1 MSANILI
8 SSDDTGHNLFVFRCF
23 RPNLC
28 IFAVGIRRNLC
39 IFHLSIRQNFC
50 DMKRDIYAKLLEW
63 QSRRDHKP
71 LVVDG
76 ARQVGKTYILKEF
89 GAREYKSVSYVNL
102 DKDTVAKSIF
112 EPDHDIR
119 RIIRTLSAHTGIDIV
134 PKDTLIII
142 DEIQESSAALGCL
155 KYFKED
161 FPQYDV
167 AVAGSLLGISIHQD
181 QSFPVGMVEL
191 VRMFPMSLHEFLD
204 ATGNEKLTRLL
215 LDCDWSAVNSLSQ
228 KYIDL
233 LRQYYYVGGM
243 PEAVAGYINGKGLN
257 EVRKIH
263 KDILAGYRKD
273 FSKHAPKKEV
283 PRIELVWD
291 SLPSHLAKENKKFIY
306 GAVRKG
312 ARAKDFEVAITWL
325 KDAGLIYKV
334 HRVSKIEYPLSFY
347 EDFDVFKIF
356 PLDVGLLGAM
366 TDVPASQILV
376 GDNIFKEFKGAFTEC
391 YVNEQLARIQIPT
404 FYHSSNESECEIDFV
419 VQTVRRVIPIEAKAQ
434 ENVKAKSLRTY
445 IDEHPNLKGLRF
457 SMLNYIDQGWME
469 NLPLYAVQG
478 YLWAEGVPVP

>member
-1 MSANILI
+1 
-8 SSDDTGHNLFVFRCF
+8 
-23 RPNLC
+23 
-28 IFAVGIRRNLC
+28 
-39 IFHLSIRQNFC
+39 
-50 DMKRDIYAKLLEW
+50 MKREIYSKLLEW

-71 LVVDG
+71 LILDG
-76 ARQVGKTYILKEF
+76 AHQVGKTYILKAF
-89 GAREYKSVSYVNL
+89 GSKEYKNFSYVNL
-102 DKDTVAKSIF
+102 DKDAVAKSIF
-112 EPDHDIR
+112 EPDHDIP
-119 RIIRTLSAHTGIDIV
+119 RILRTLSAHTGVDIV

-142 DEIQESSAALGCL
+142 DEIQESAAALGCL

-167 AVAGSLLGISIHQD
+167 TVVGSLLGISIHED

-191 VRMFPMSLHEFLD
+191 VRMSPMSLHEFLN
-204 ATGNEKLTRLL
+204 ATGNEKLTELL
-215 LDCDWSAVNSLSQ
+215 LNCDWSAVNTLSQ

-243 PEAVAGYINGKGLN
+243 PEAVAGYIEGKGLGA
-257 EVRKIH
+257 VRKIQ

-283 PRIELVWD
+283 PRIEMVWD

-312 ARAKDFEVAITWL
+312 GRSKDFEVAITWL
-325 KDAGLIYKV
+325 KDAGLIYKI
-334 HRVSKIEYPLSFY
+334 HRVSKIEYPLKFY

-366 TDVPASQILV
+366 TDVPASQMLV

-391 YVNEQLARIQIPT
+391 YVGEQLARIQIPT
-404 FYHSSNESECEIDFV
+404 FYFSSNETTVEVDFA
-419 VQTVRRVIPIEAKAQ
+419 VQTEKRVIPLEAKAE
-434 ENVKAKSLRTY
+434 ENVYAKSLKTY
-445 IDEHPNLKGLRF
+445 IDDHPKLKGLRV
-457 SMLNYIDQGWME
+457 SMKNYIDQGWME
-469 NLPLYAVQG
+469 NLPLYAIEG
-478 YLWAEGVPVP
+478 YLRAEGIPVPEQGE

>member
-1 MSANILI
+1 
-8 SSDDTGHNLFVFRCF
+8 
-23 RPNLC
+23 
-28 IFAVGIRRNLC
+28 
-39 IFHLSIRQNFC
+39 
-50 DMKRDIYAKLLEW
+50 MKREIYSKLLEW

-71 LVVDG
+71 LILDG
-76 ARQVGKTYILKEF
+76 ARQVGKTYILKAF
-89 GAREYKSVSYVNL
+89 GSKEYKNFSYVNL
-102 DKDTVAKSIF
+102 DKDAVAKSIF
-112 EPDHDIR
+112 EPDHDIP
-119 RIIRTLSAHTGIDIV
+119 RILRTLSAHTGVDIV

-142 DEIQESSAALGCL
+142 DEIQESAAALGCL

-167 AVAGSLLGISIHQD
+167 AVAGSLLGISIHED

-191 VRMFPMSLHEFLD
+191 VRMFPMSLHEFLN
-204 ATGNEKLTRLL
+204 ATGNEKLTELL
-215 LDCDWSAVNSLSQ
+215 LNCDWSAVNTLSQ

-243 PEAVAGYINGKGLN
+243 PEAVAGYIKGRGLGA
-257 EVRKIH
+257 VRKIQ

-283 PRIELVWD
+283 PRIEMVWD

-312 ARAKDFEVAITWL
+312 GRSKDFEVAITWL
-325 KDAGLIYKV
+325 KDAGLIYKI
-334 HRVSKIEYPLSFY
+334 HRVSKIEYPLKFY

-366 TDVPASQILV
+366 TDVPASQMLV

-391 YVNEQLARIQIPT
+391 YVGEQLARIQIPT
-404 FYHSSNESECEIDFV
+404 FYFSSNETTVEVDFA
-419 VQTVRRVIPIEAKAQ
+419 VQTEKRVIPLEAQAE
-434 ENVKAKSLRTY
+434 ENVYAKSLKTY
-445 IDEHPNLKGLRF
+445 IDDHPKLKGLRV
-457 SMLNYIDQGWME
+457 SMKNYIDQGWME
-469 NLPLYAVQG
+469 NLPLYAIEG
-478 YLWAEGVPVP
+478 YLRAEGIPVPEQGE

>member
-1 MSANILI
+1 
-8 SSDDTGHNLFVFRCF
+8 
-23 RPNLC
+23 
-28 IFAVGIRRNLC
+28 
-39 IFHLSIRQNFC
+39 
-50 DMKRDIYAKLLEW
+50 MKREVYAELLEW

-71 LVVDG
+71 LVLDG

-89 GAREYKSVSYVNL
+89 GAKEYRGVAYVNL
-102 DKDTVAKSIF
+102 DKDAVARSVF
-112 EPDHDIR
+112 EPDHDIH
-119 RIIRTLSAHTGIDIV
+119 RIVRTLSAHTGVDIV

-161 FPQYDV
+161 FPEYDV
-167 AVAGSLLGISIHQD
+167 AVAGSLLGISMHED
-181 QSFPVGMVEL
+181 QSFPVGMVEV

-204 ATGNEKLTRLL
+204 ATGNEKLTQLL
-215 LDCDWSAVNSLSQ
+215 LSCDWEAVNALSQ

-243 PEAVAGYINGKGLN
+243 PEAVASYIEGKGLN
-257 EVRKIH
+257 AVRKIH
-263 KDILAGYRKD
+263 KDILSGYRRD
-273 FSKHAPKKEV
+273 FSKHAPKNEV
-283 PRIELVWD
+283 SRIELVWD

-334 HRVSKIEYPLSFY
+334 HRVSKIEYPLKFY

-356 PLDVGLLGAM
+356 PLDIGLLGAM
-366 TDVPASQILV
+366 AGVPAAMMLV

-404 FYHSSNESECEIDFV
+404 FYHSSNESECEIDFA
-419 VQTVRRVIPIEAKAQ
+419 VQTERRVIPIEAKAE
-434 ENVKAKSLRTY
+434 ENVKSKSLRTY
-445 IDEHPNLKGLRF
+445 IDEHPNLKGLRV
-457 SMLNYIDQGWME
+457 SMLNYLDQGWME
-469 NLPLYAVQG
+469 NLPLYAVEG
-478 YLWAEGVPVP
+478 YLRAEGLPH

>member
-1 MSANILI
+1 
-8 SSDDTGHNLFVFRCF
+8 
-23 RPNLC
+23 
-28 IFAVGIRRNLC
+28 
-39 IFHLSIRQNFC
+39 
-50 DMKRDIYAKLLEW
+50 MKREIYSKLLEW

-71 LVVDG
+71 LILDG
-76 ARQVGKTYILKEF
+76 ARQVGKTYILKAF
-89 GAREYKSVSYVNL
+89 GSKEYKNFSYVNL
-102 DKDTVAKSIF
+102 DKDAVAKSIF
-112 EPDHDIR
+112 EPDHDIP
-119 RIIRTLSAHTGIDIV
+119 RILRTLSAHTGVDIV

-142 DEIQESSAALGCL
+142 DEIQESAAALGCL

-167 AVAGSLLGISIHQD
+167 VVAGSLLGISIHED

-191 VRMFPMSLHEFLD
+191 VRMFPMSLHEFLN
-204 ATGNEKLTRLL
+204 ATGNEKPTELL
-215 LDCDWSAVNSLSQ
+215 LNCDWSAVNTLSQ

-243 PEAVAGYINGKGLN
+243 PEAVAGYIEGKGLGA
-257 EVRKIH
+257 VRKIQ

-283 PRIELVWD
+283 PRIEMVWD

-312 ARAKDFEVAITWL
+312 GRSKDFEVAITWL
-325 KDAGLIYKV
+325 KDAGLIYKI
-334 HRVSKIEYPLSFY
+334 HRVSKIEYPLKFY

-366 TDVPASQILV
+366 TDVPASQMLV

-391 YVNEQLARIQIPT
+391 YVGEQLARIQIPT
-404 FYHSSNESECEIDFV
+404 FYFSSNETTVEVDFA
-419 VQTVRRVIPIEAKAQ
+419 VQTEKRVIPLEAKAE
-434 ENVKAKSLRTY
+434 ENVYAKSLKTY
-445 IDEHPNLKGLRF
+445 IDDHPKLKGLRV
-457 SMLNYIDQGWME
+457 SMKNYIDQGCWME
-469 NLPLYAVQG
+469 NLPLYAIEG
-478 YLWAEGVPVP
+478 YLRAEGIPVPEQGE

>member
-306 GAVRKG
+306 GVVRKG

-404 FYHSSNESECEIDFV
+404 FYHSSNESECEIDFA

-445 IDEHPNLKGLRF
+445 IDEHPKLKGLRF

>member
-306 GAVRKG
+306 GVVRKG

-347 EDFDVFKIF
+347 DDFDVVKIF

-404 FYHSSNESECEIDFV
+404 FYHSSNESECEIDFA

>member
-1 MSANILI
+1 
-8 SSDDTGHNLFVFRCF
+8 
-23 RPNLC
+23 
-28 IFAVGIRRNLC
+28 
-39 IFHLSIRQNFC
+39 
-50 DMKRDIYAKLLEW
+50 MKREVYTKLLEW
-63 QSRRDHKP
+63 KSRRDHKP
-71 LVVDG
+71 LVLDG

-89 GAREYKSVSYVNL
+89 SSREYKNFSYVNL
-102 DKDTVAKSIF
+102 DKDAVAKSIF
-112 EPDHDIR
+112 EPDHDIP
-119 RIIRTLSAHTGIDIV
+119 RIIRTLSAHTGVDIV

-161 FPQYDV
+161 FPDYDV
-167 AVAGSLLGISIHQD
+167 AVAGSLLGISIHEN

-191 VRMFPMSLHEFLD
+191 IRMFPMSLHEFLN
-204 ATGNEKLTRLL
+204 ATGNEMLTQLL
-215 LDCDWSAVNSLSQ
+215 LACDWAAVNTLSQ

-243 PEAVAGYINGKGLN
+243 PEAVAGYIEGKGLIA
-257 EVRKIH
+257 VRKIH

-283 PRIELVWD
+283 PRIEMVWD

-306 GAVRKG
+306 GAMRKG

-325 KDAGLIYKV
+325 KDAGVIYKV
-334 HRVSKIEYPLSFY
+334 HRVSKIEYPLMFY
-347 EDFDVFKIF
+347 EDFNVFKIF

-366 TDVPASQILV
+366 ADVPSSQMLV

-404 FYHSSNESECEIDFV
+404 FYHSSNESECEIDFA
-419 VQTVRRVIPIEAKAQ
+419 VQTEKRVIPVEAKAE
-434 ENVKAKSLRTY
+434 ENVKAKSLKTY
-445 IDEHPNLKGLRF
+445 IDEHSNLKGLRV
-457 SMLNYIDQGWME
+457 SMMNYIDQGWME
-469 NLPLYAVQG
+469 NLPLFAIEG
-478 YLWAEGVPVP
+478 YLRAEGIPVPDSQE